1 MRYTTEREYEE
12 TCLQFQSAGNKSQWI
27 VSITAKS
34 GIRLTLDGD
43 N

>member
-1 MRYTTEREYEE
+1 MKYPTAREYEE
-12 TCLQFQSAGNKSQWI
+12 TCLQFQSTGNKLQWI